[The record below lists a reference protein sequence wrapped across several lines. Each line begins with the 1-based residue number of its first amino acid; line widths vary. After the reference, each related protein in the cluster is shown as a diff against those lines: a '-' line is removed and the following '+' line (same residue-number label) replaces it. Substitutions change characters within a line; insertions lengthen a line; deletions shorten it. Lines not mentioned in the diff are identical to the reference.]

1 MTEVHFYHPM
11 FDARTPRTRRHASG
25 LFRNRGERE
34 LIDLEF
40 SNYGRSPRFQHGWYI
55 LPAVVTGM
63 AIIAAVLLLV

>member
-1 MTEVHFYHPM
+1 MAEVHFHHPM
-11 FDARTPRTRRHASG
+11 FGVSHARRRVG
-25 LFRNRGERE
+25 LARGREQAE

>member
-1 MTEVHFYHPM
+1 MAEVHFHHPM
-11 FDARTPRTRRHASG
+11 FGVPRPHRAGFS
-25 LFRNRGERE
+25 RGRE
-34 LIDLEF
+34 QAQLIDLEF

>member
-1 MTEVHFYHPM
+1 MAEVHFHHPM
-11 FDARTPRTRRHASG
+11 FGVARPRRRAG
-25 LFRNRGERE
+25 LSRGREQAE

>member
-1 MTEVHFYHPM
+1 MAEVHFYHPM
-11 FDARTPRTRRHASG
+11 FGPAHVRHRTAG
-25 LFRNRGERE
+25 FARNRGQSE